1 MHEEELEDD
10 YEYDENGEIVYY
22 AVRPNKTAIK
32 REIAACSVLGEELS
46 TLQLTQL
53 QAFNLPDNIE
63 KAIIDVAK
71 MPHKGARKRQLKYIA
86 GQLHKLDITPIK
98 ERLDKLKNKSAH
110 AVREHHQAEKW
121 RDRLI
126 NGSNDA
132 LTDLLDDYPDADRQ
146 HIRQLLRN
154 AQKEAKE
161 NKPPKSARLLYRYLK
176 ELIQADEEQA
186 LIEQEYI
193 ETDEA
198 EEEDDWFDDEDDYE
212 DDFDDEDD
220 FDEDD

>member
-22 AVRPNKTAIK
+22 ALRPNKTAIK
-32 REIAACSVLGEELS
+32 REIAACAVLGEELS
-46 TLQLTQL
+46 ALQLTQL

-63 KAIIDVAK
+63 KAIIELAK

-86 GQLHKLDITPIK
+86 GQLHKLDVAPIK

-121 RDRLI
+121 RDSLI
-126 NGSNDA
+126 HGGNDA

-146 HIRQLLRN
+146 HIRQLVRN

-176 ELIQADEEQA
+176 DLIQNDYEEE
-186 LIEQEYI
+186 LIEQDYL
-193 ETDEA
+193 EA
-198 EEEDDWFDDEDDYE
+198 EDNETEDDWFDDEDDDE
-212 DDFDDEDD
+212 DDFDDED
-220 FDEDD
+220 E